1 MSFQDMSVLFTLKK
15 GNSMQSTTQKQQSEE
30 FRRLIEEER
39 HTLMKRL
46 LRTLTRY
53 VFLFLAIVA
62 PVLAVAFGWLKG

>member
-1 MSFQDMSVLFTLKK
+1 
-15 GNSMQSTTQKQQSEE
+15 MQSTTQKQQSEE